1 MTWISTTDVAIG
13 YSNGTL
19 GIYNIYPHSSPSPQP
34 KFQSDSSLDRGAQP
48 SNAALAE
55 ANSLPEAD
63 VPSNSEP
70 PNPSVGTPHG
80 HDLGN
85 AANANMGPWLFL
97 QLHPTYIL
105 SLTTAYPTHPAL
117 LISSS
122 LSGNLRLTSLRAPT
136 TDYVFSARTRTPP
149 SSIAYC
155 DSLHS
160 VIAPEETTETLRVWG
175 LRCFYSSVACAKLG
189 SSPGPGSGV
198 VDVGKCH
205 SSVAVGGADGSVIV
219 TNPMR
224 KALGKKDAGWQ
235 QVVFKHEWVRRKG
248 QGPRQGMSRITE
260 GYKGEKVDFGVKY
273 RGTHRE
279 TVNESTIYEEETAVT
294 ALGWNPNSVC
304 GGSLAVG
311 WGSGLVR
318 VQDMAVETKVRC

>member
-1 MTWISTTDVAIG
+1 MTWLSATDVAIG
-13 YSNGTL
+13 YSNGAL
-19 GIYNIYPHSSPSPQP
+19 GIYNIYPHSSS
-34 KFQSDSSLDRGAQP
+34 SSLPKSKLDSLVDHGAR
-48 SNAALAE
+48 SFNADLTE
-55 ANSLPEAD
+55 PNSLSEAA
-63 VPSNSEP
+63 VPSNNET
-70 PNPSVGTPHG
+70 PNPSVQTLRG

-85 AANANMGPWLFL
+85 TANADMGPWLFL

-155 DSLHS
+155 DSLLS
-160 VIAPEETTETLRVWG
+160 VIAPEETTESLRVWG

-189 SSPGPGSGV
+189 SAPGPGPGV

-224 KALGKKDAGWQ
+224 KALGRKDAGWQ
-235 QVVFKHEWVRRKG
+235 QVVFKHEWVQKVG
-248 QGPRQGMSRITE
+248 QGPRHGMSRITE

-294 ALGWNPNSVC
+294 ALGWNPNSAC
-304 GGSLAVG
+304 GGWLAVG

-318 VQDMAVETKVRC
+318 IQDMAV

>member
-1 MTWISTTDVAIG
+1 MTWLSATDVAIG
-13 YSNGTL
+13 YSNGAL
-19 GIYNIYPHSSPSPQP
+19 GIYNIYPHSSSSSLP
-34 KFQSDSSLDRGAQP
+34 KSKLDSSVDHGARP

-55 ANSLPEAD
+55 PNSIPEAA
-63 VPSNSEP
+63 VPSTSELP
-70 PNPSVGTPHG
+70 SPNLQTPRG

-85 AANANMGPWLFL
+85 AANANMRPWLFL

-105 SLTTAYPTHPAL
+105 SLTTAYPTHPTL

-136 TDYVFSARTRTPP
+136 SDYVFSARTRTPP
-149 SSIAYC
+149 LSIAYC
-155 DSLHS
+155 DSLLS

-189 SSPGPGSGV
+189 SAPGPGSGV

-224 KALGKKDAGWQ
+224 KTLGKKDAGWQ
-235 QVVFKHEWVRRKG
+235 QVVFKHEWVRRVG
-248 QGPRQGMSRITE
+248 QGPRHGMSRITE

-279 TVNESTIYEEETAVT
+279 TVNESTTYEEETAVT
-294 ALGWNPNSVC
+294 ALSWNPNSVC
-304 GGSLAVG
+304 GGWMAVG
-311 WGSGLVR
+311 WGSGMVR
-318 VQDMAVETKVRC
+318 VQDMAV